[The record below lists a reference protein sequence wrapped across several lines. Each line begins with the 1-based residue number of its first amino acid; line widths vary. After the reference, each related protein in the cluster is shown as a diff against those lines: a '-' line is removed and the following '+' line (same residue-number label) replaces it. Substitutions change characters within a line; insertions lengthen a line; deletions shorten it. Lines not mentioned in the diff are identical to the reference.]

1 MGEMVTTTMRISRE
15 TRNALRRMAEARADI
30 RGGRPSVSGV
40 IADLVAKALAQAKPE
55 GSRAE

>member
-1 MGEMVTTTMRISRE
+1 MDEILTTTIRISRE

-40 IADLVAKALAQAKPE
+40 IAELVAKAQAAKPE